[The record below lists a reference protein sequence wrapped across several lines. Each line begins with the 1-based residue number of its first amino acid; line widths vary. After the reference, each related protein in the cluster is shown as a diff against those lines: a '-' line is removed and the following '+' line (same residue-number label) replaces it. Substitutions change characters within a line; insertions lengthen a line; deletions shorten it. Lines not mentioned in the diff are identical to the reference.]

1 MKQGITPTSDNP
13 ARLDAVSSH
22 YATRYQ
28 PELANYLI
36 DNNFSTKHCM
46 AILSCIINCRF
57 DLPPGHLATVTAPA
71 APTTPPPT
79 APARAVPAP
88 ALPTDSQT
96 AQALAEGVLAAY
108 RLNAGAPALARPG
121 QIPQHAPQADTNQT
135 AKSLAT
141 NILAAYRESQEG
153 QTP

>member
-1 MKQGITPTSDNP
+1 MKQGITPTGDNP
-13 ARLDAVSSH
+13 ARLAAVSSH

-46 AILSCIINCRF
+46 AILSCIMNCRF
-57 DLPPGHLATVTAPA
+57 ELPPGRLATVAAPA
-71 APTTPPPT
+71 APPPA

-88 ALPTDSQT
+88 TLPTDSQT
-96 AQALAEGVLAAY
+96 A
-108 RLNAGAPALARPG
+108 
-121 QIPQHAPQADTNQT
+121 
-135 AKSLAT
+135 KSLAADV
-141 NILAAYRESQEG
+141 LAAYRESQEG